1 MSENNENNTGEDQFD
16 ETQDPI
22 LGGKVQT
29 GEGDNGAEVRKPEPQ
44 EEEQGDS
51 PVSSISER
59 LSNQEAG
66 GQKDAD
72 KVIDPENPVPID
84 LSKLTTEQLQQLKSM
99 LAATPDRITRKKK
112 NPTIKLR
119 VFGGKV
125 VTDISRAFKG
135 LIDDPENNRKVERT
149 HIKVTLHGE
158 TEPRAILYREFM
170 QLEQIVCE
178 VVSNRQEKGEIVE
191 GETISRE
198 TGRPV
203 EMVVTTV
210 QDFFTV
216 KLPDSDVVAEDL
228 RGKTLEIE
236 GKLANA

>member
-1 MSENNENNTGEDQFD
+1 MSLDNEENQNGESQFD
-16 ETQDPI
+16 QGQDPI
-22 LGGKVQT
+22 MGGKVQD
-29 GEGDNGAEVRKPEPQ
+29 GEGDNGAEPTKPEPSESQ
-44 EEEQGDS
+44 EGGS
-51 PVSSISER
+51 PTQSISER
-59 LSNQEAG
+59 LSQQDSG
-66 GQKDAD
+66 GQTEEQ
-72 KVIDPENPVPID
+72 VVDPENPVPLD

-119 VFGGKV
+119 VFDGKV

-149 HIKVTLHGE
+149 HIKVTLHDE
-158 TEPRAILYREFM
+158 KTPRAILYREFM
-170 QLEQIVCE
+170 QLDQIVCE

-210 QDFFTV
+210 TDWFTV
-216 KLPDSDVVAEDL
+216 KFPDSDLVAEEL